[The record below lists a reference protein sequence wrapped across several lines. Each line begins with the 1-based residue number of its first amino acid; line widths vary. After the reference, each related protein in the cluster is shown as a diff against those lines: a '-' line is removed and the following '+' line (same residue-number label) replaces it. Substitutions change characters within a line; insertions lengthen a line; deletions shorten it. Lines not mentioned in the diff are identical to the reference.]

1 MSRGRAQRRLLGMT
15 SSPTPRQ
22 LAVRETDGIEVTL
35 LWYAEADAVAIQ
47 VDDRRLGLRF
57 EVPVAKD
64 RAMHAFE
71 HPFTYADDLVAAAAQ
86 DAGEISFDVR

>member
-1 MSRGRAQRRLLGMT
+1 
-15 SSPTPRQ
+15 
-22 LAVRETDGIEVTL
+22 
-35 LWYAEADAVAIQ
+35 VAIQ

>member
-1 MSRGRAQRRLLGMT
+1 MT
-15 SSPTPRQ
+15 SSSTPRE
-22 LAVRETDGIEVTL
+22 LAVRETDGIEVAL

-47 VDDRRLGLRF
+47 VDDRRLGVRF

-71 HPFTYADDLVAAAAQ
+71 HPFTYADDLVTTDAQ
-86 DAGEISFDVR
+86 DADEVSFDVR